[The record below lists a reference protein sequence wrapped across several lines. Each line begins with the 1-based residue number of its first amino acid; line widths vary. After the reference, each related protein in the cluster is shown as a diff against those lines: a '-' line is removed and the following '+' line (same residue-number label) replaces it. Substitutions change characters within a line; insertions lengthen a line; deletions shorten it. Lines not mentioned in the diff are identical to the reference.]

1 MTCSIGG
8 VGDAALPISLCGV
21 LLFRQGLRWGSHINP
36 SKLQNSLT
44 AVWVRCGVH
53 PPSCPATYTSSTV
66 WHKFLLTT
74 RALIFT
80 FFNLFFMESVSSLHC
95 VARGVGRLS
104 VYCLRLC
111 VLLIIFIFPT
121 LSLDTPIGVGMMTTF
136 SVSVFLFF

>member
-21 LLFRQGLRWGSHINP
+21 LLFRQGLRGGSHINP
-36 SKLQNSLT
+36 SKLQKSLT

-74 RALIFT
+74 TALIFT
-80 FFNLFFMESVSSLHC
+80 FFNLFLRNRSRHCIALRGGSVGYLSTVCVFASYFLFSFSLH
-95 VARGVGRLS
+95 S
-104 VYCLRLC
+104 
-111 VLLIIFIFPT
+111 P
-121 LSLDTPIGVGMMTTF
+121 
-136 SVSVFLFF
+136 